1 MQFRKYDISSPPME
15 PSKRALSW
23 VWEQHDQQ
31 TNSNSE
37 PKRWQDQ
44 KKARAQK
51 ANSCVFEH
59 HIGSNY
65 LAPDDISQMLVW
77 FFPASAWHPTLPLRL
92 DFCTHL
98 APKLKLF
105 ITHIRIPSYISY
117 EIMRLITHIRTMT
130 FLHNGT
136 VTTSISMRASNL
148 RGQTVS
154 RFLCTVLPSIC
165 FDILDCQL

>member
-1 MQFRKYDISSPPME
+1 
-15 PSKRALSW
+15 
-23 VWEQHDQQ
+23 
-31 TNSNSE
+31 
-37 PKRWQDQ
+37 
-44 KKARAQK
+44 
-51 ANSCVFEH
+51 
-59 HIGSNY
+59 
-65 LAPDDISQMLVW
+65 MLVW

-117 EIMRLITHIRTMT
+117 DIMRLITHIRTMT